1 MNQVTIRIYGPLND
15 FLSATQRQVE
25 LRVSFAGPRSVKDLV
40 EGIGV
45 PHPEID
51 LILVNEESVP
61 FEATVHD
68 GDRIAAFPRF
78 RTVEISEVTRVRPRP
93 PAAVRFALDGHLG
106 KLGRRLRLVGL
117 DAVCPAGANDDAL
130 AGLATQDGRILLTR
144 DRELLKRRIVTH
156 AYFIRETDPHRQLV
170 EVLQR
175 YGPLA
180 VKPFS
185 RCLRCN
191 SQLHAVSKA
200 AVESILP
207 SRTREHYRR
216 FWRCSGCGHVY
227 WQGTHWARL
236 VRAVDAALAA
246 SRDHV
251 A

>member
-1 MNQVTIRIYGPLND
+1 MNQVTVRIYGPLND
-15 FLSATQRQVE
+15 FLRPGNRQAALPV
-25 LRVSFAGPRSVKDLV
+25 RFAGARSVKDLI
-40 EGIGV
+40 EGLGV

-51 LILVNEESVP
+51 LILLNGEPVSFES
-61 FEATVHD
+61 TVHD

-78 RTVEISEVTRVRPRP
+78 CTVEISEVTRVRPRP

-117 DAVCPAGANDDAL
+117 DAICPAGASDDAL
-130 AGLATQDGRILLTR
+130 ARIAAHDGRILLTR
-144 DRELLKRRIVTH
+144 DRDLLKRRIVTH
-156 AYFIRETDPHRQLV
+156 GYFIRETDPHRQLL

-180 VKPFS
+180 LKPFS

-191 SQLHAVSKA
+191 SELHAVSKA

-207 SRTREHYRR
+207 PLTRDHYQR
-216 FWRCSGCGHVY
+216 FQACNACGRVY
-227 WQGTHWARL
+227 WQGSHWPQL
-236 VRAVDAALAA
+236 VRVVEAALAA
-246 SRDHV
+246 SHDHV